1 MSAAAAAIFII
12 TLFFGIY
19 LVALGLQG
27 TVVILVAAVVLD
39 AFTGFQVVEPKH
51 LVLLAILSVI
61 VETTDAIVG
70 ISNAASPRL
79 SRYAVVLSLVGGI
92 IGAALLT
99 PLFYGLGT
107 ITGLFLGGF
116 AGKLLVERVERRN
129 LKPSFRETGRASF
142 IRNVSIFIKGTAA
155 VGMTVFLLTH
165 VYS

>member
-1 MSAAAAAIFII
+1 VSTSAAAIFII
-12 TLFFGIY
+12 TLFLGIY

-27 TVVILVAAVVLD
+27 TVVILVAAVVFGVL
-39 AFTGFQVVEPKH
+39 TEFQNFEPKH

-70 ISNAASPRL
+70 ISNAARPRL

-116 AGKLLVERVERRN
+116 AGKLLVELIERRK
-129 LKPSFRETGRASF
+129 LKPSFRETGKASLT
-142 IRNVSIFIKGTAA
+142 RNVSIFIKGTAA
-155 VGMTVFLLTH
+155 VGMTVFLLSH